1 MAEVNEIQR
10 AKLRLLLALQN
21 GLGAPALF
29 RRNERDRILRAQAQV
44 AGTVVRRQPEFD
56 LGPVG
61 GVPPM
66 TRQNKTLLMLGQ
78 MPTLEK
84 RVLSMDFSG
93 YAGSALSWALF
104 LTRLS
109 GPASDVKCTTAHQS

>member
-1 MAEVNEIQR
+1 MAEVYEIQR
-10 AKLRLLLALQN
+10 PELHLLFTLQDGSSSLAL
-21 GLGAPALF
+21 F
-29 RRNERDRILRAQAQV
+29 DWNERDRFLRAQAQV
-44 AGTVVRRQPEFD
+44 AGTIVRRQPEFD
-56 LGPVG
+56 LGPIG

-93 YAGSALSWALF
+93 YAGSALSWPLF
-104 LTRLS
+104 
-109 GPASDVKCTTAHQS
+109 